1 MRHIV
6 LSGTVAPAAI
16 GMLEAAAMAILIAP
30 ARRPDR
36 GAPRLRGTS
45 AGAIDLPAV
54 AMAAYEHLRAAA
66 RA

>member
-6 LSGTVAPAAI
+6 QSGAVAPAAL
-16 GMLEAAAMAILIAP
+16 GMLEATAMAILITP
-30 ARRPDR
+30 ACRPDR
-36 GAPRLRGTS
+36 SAPRLRGAGT
-45 AGAIDLPAV
+45 GAIDLPAV